1 MRAGI
6 IGAVFAAVLSMGCGG
21 AGPVA
26 EEPDVLG
33 QVESAALS
41 RVCGFQNYEV
51 TFYSDAARTTV
62 VGTGYCLCG
71 NSLEVEGRMSDY
83 YVKRSRP
90 DCVIL
95 P

>member
-1 MRAGI
+1 MREGI

-21 AGPVA
+21 AAAIA
-26 EEPDVLG
+26 EEPETLG

-41 RVCGFQNYEV
+41 RVCGFQNYDV
-51 TFYSDAARTTV
+51 TFYSDATRTTV

-71 NSLEVEGRMSDY
+71 SSLEVEGSMSDF
-83 YVKRSRP
+83 YVKQSRP
-90 DCVIL
+90 NCVIL